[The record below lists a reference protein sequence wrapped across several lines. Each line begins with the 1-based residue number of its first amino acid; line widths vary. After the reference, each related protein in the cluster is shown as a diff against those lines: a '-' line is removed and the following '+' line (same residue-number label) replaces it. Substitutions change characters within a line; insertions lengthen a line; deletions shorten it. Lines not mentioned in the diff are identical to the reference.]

1 MTPRIRVTL
10 SDDHP
15 IVLTGLRRLVE
26 AESDLEIA
34 GAASDGAAA
43 LKLIREQKPDVAVLD
58 ISMPELNG
66 IVVARR
72 LTEELMILTLH
83 EDRSYIKQALDAAC
97 AATFSSVPPPKAWLP
112 PFAP

>member
-1 MTPRIRVTL
+1 
-10 SDDHP
+10 
-15 IVLTGLRRLVE
+15 
-26 AESDLEIA
+26 
-34 GAASDGAAA
+34 
-43 LKLIREQKPDVAVLD
+43 
-58 ISMPELNG
+58 MPELNG

-72 LTEELMILTLH
+72 LTEELPGVKLMILTLH